1 MVITHLR
8 LKNFRLY
15 EEFEADFN
23 EHVTV
28 LVGANGAGKT
38 TILDALAIAAGTF
51 LAGLDGVSGRNIAQS
66 DTMNVSYDMGASI
79 DLQPRYPVEIEASGI
94 LYDQTLTWMRS
105 LNSTNGRT
113 TKVQARDIYSVAND
127 CLNRIRQGDKSLILP
142 IISYYGT
149 GRLWAQKKNKRDTTL
164 SRRSNR
170 LLGYEDC
177 LSAESNEKLMLRW
190 FEKATIKEFQ
200 NNGAGTDL
208 LSVRKAVEEC
218 CQILLGIKKI
228 RIQYN
233 LDTKELDVVDRSQ
246 EGRAERFPMHE
257 LSDGLRNTISMI
269 ADIAYRMAVLN
280 PQLDDPVK
288 QTPGI
293 ALIDEIDLHL
303 HPQWQQKILEILTEI
318 FPRVQF
324 IVTTHA
330 PAVIASVRKE
340 NVLMLNHRSKYGIH
354 PETEVYGSEAGTVL
368 SGVMGTQD
376 RPESVRKLFADCYA
390 SIDAGDLEKA
400 GNIVRQLEALI
411 GELDPELT
419 GIKTTIALEMM

>member
-23 EHVTV
+23 EHITV
-28 LVGANGAGKT
+28 LVGVNGAGKT

-51 LAGLDGVSGRNIAQS
+51 LAGLDGVSSRNIVQS
-66 DTMNVSYDMGASI
+66 DTMNVSYDMGASV
-79 DLQPRYPVEIEASGI
+79 DLQPRYPVEVEATGI
-94 LYDQTLTWMRS
+94 IYDQELTWMRS
-105 LNSTNGRT
+105 LNGTNGRT
-113 TKVQARDIYSVAND
+113 TKVHAADIYTVAQD
-127 CLNRIRQGDKSLILP
+127 CLNRVRQGDKTLILP
-142 IISYYGT
+142 LISYYGT
-149 GRLWAQKKNKRDTTL
+149 GRLWAQKKNKRDATL

-190 FEKATIKEFQ
+190 FEKTTIKEFQ
-200 NNGAGTDL
+200 NDGAGIDL
-208 LSVRKAVEEC
+208 LSVRRAVEEC
-218 CQILLGIKKI
+218 CQCLMGTEKI

-233 LDTKELDVVDRSQ
+233 LDTKEIDVIDRSQ
-246 EGRAERFPMHE
+246 EGKAKRFPMHE

-280 PQLDDPVK
+280 PQLENPVK
-288 QTPGI
+288 ETSGI
-293 ALIDEIDLHL
+293 VLIDEVDLHL
-303 HPQWQQKILEILTEI
+303 HPQWQQRITGILTEI
-318 FPRVQF
+318 FPKIQF

-340 NVLMLNHRSKYGIH
+340 NVLMLNNSKYGIH
-354 PETEVYGSEAGTVL
+354 PETEVYGSGSGTVL
-368 SGVMGTQD
+368 TGVMGTQD
-376 RPESVRKLFADCYA
+376 RPESVRKLFDACYKA
-390 SIDAGDLEKA
+390 IDAGNLEKA
-400 GNIVRQLEALI
+400 ENIVRKLEALI